1 MLRHALALLFPSGAE
16 SVQSLSRLGGGL
28 LSKSSKIIQRPFLL
42 QKAAARLSSTRIPPI
57 RKPSVLEMRHKMTA
71 APFSPK
77 IYGIAT
83 FDALFKHILSDDTIR
98 VSFLNAF
105 VPDVNVKSSTRLDE
119 HMNPI
124 QQLQLVRDFVH
135 RRDTVRTITRLKS
148 WAKVLKL
155 SVMKQSK
162 SSFVKDNGATIFFQ
176 EMCHHFRDIQKS
188 FPTAKYDGTVDFA
201 CKLDNGDY
209 VVIEMQAIPQNCW
222 DMRALVYVASFYGNQ
237 LRKGGDWEDTRKVIG
252 INILGGDKSDQGH
265 WTDTPNQYVR
275 RYRFQEQ
282 LHKDQDRSQRYIG
295 GMEIV
300 QYSLSNAP
308 DNDLL
313 DSVKQDWI
321 TFLKRGHH
329 MNEQDVATSI
339 TTPEVVLAFERA
351 RLDKLPGEVRE
362 RYVEKDLEFDRY
374 SDHTSKLLREGA
386 SEMARKM
393 LVRGM
398 PLEEIVEDFGLTKA
412 EVEVMKTAASHE
424 YRRKP

>member
-1 MLRHALALLFPSGAE
+1 
-16 SVQSLSRLGGGL
+16 
-28 LSKSSKIIQRPFLL
+28 
-42 QKAAARLSSTRIPPI
+42 
-57 RKPSVLEMRHKMTA
+57 MTA
-71 APFSPK
+71 APFTPK

-83 FDALFKHILSDDTIR
+83 FDALFKYILSDDTIR

-148 WAKVLKL
+148 WTKVLQL
-155 SVMKQSK
+155 SVMNQSK
-162 SSFVKDNGATIFFQ
+162 SSFVKDKGATIFFQ

-188 FPTAKYDGTVDFA
+188 FPKLKYDGTMDFA
-201 CKLDNGDY
+201 CKLDNEDY
-209 VVIEMQAIPQNCW
+209 VVVEMQATPQNCW

-300 QYSLSNAP
+300 QYSKKDIELCRS
-308 DNDLL
+308 D
-313 DSVKQDWI
+313 I
-321 TFLKRGHH
+321 
-329 MNEQDVATSI
+329 SI
-339 TTPEVVLAFERA
+339 V
-351 RLDKLPGEVRE
+351 
-362 RYVEKDLEFDRY
+362 
-374 SDHTSKLLREGA
+374 
-386 SEMARKM
+386 
-393 LVRGM
+393 
-398 PLEEIVEDFGLTKA
+398 
-412 EVEVMKTAASHE
+412 
-424 YRRKP
+424 